1 MSSEN
6 TDSEPDELYCTSCG
20 EEIPSSASFCPECG
34 AKQDA
39 DTVQHQKSSSESSSK
54 EKSKLRHRFPGF
66 AEGNTTRRNVITG
79 GVYTVI
85 GLTAI
90 GTLTGSSE
98 DDSGSSEDD
107 SANSGGESYP
117 NAFSYDESTEIVF
130 EDGITAE
137 TDSIGSLYIR
147 GTARNESDQDYSYVQ
162 VTWAVVDSSG
172 AKIADALA
180 NTSGLAAGQRW
191 RYEAVAASAP
201 EADSFDLES
210 VTAY

>member
-20 EEIPSSASFCPECG
+20 NEIPSSASFCPECG
-34 AKQDA
+34 AKRDA
-39 DTVQHQKSSSESSSK
+39 ETVQHQKSRSESYSK

-90 GTLTGSSE
+90 GTLTDSPE
-98 DDSGSSEDD
+98 DN

-130 EDGITAE
+130 EDGINAE

-147 GTARNESDQDYSYVQ
+147 GTARNESGQDYSYVQ

-201 EADSFDLES
+201 EADSFDLDS